1 MTRSTK
7 EAALL
12 LSGSSFRSMADETP
26 KAPALAPIHA
36 TGLGQTSLTSLL
48 SPMNVISPLSIS
60 SPGYGSGMASP
71 VVAFGQQGLNKFDAT
86 IVQMRQA
93 QQQQQQQ
100 QQVLQQLGLGSGDQT
115 VRSPLPPP
123 IVSIPLPRE

>member
-1 MTRSTK
+1 
-7 EAALL
+7 
-12 LSGSSFRSMADETP
+12 MADDTTP
-26 KAPALAPIHA
+26 KPPALAPIHA

-48 SPMNVISPLSIS
+48 SPMNNISPLNIS
-60 SPGYGSGMASP
+60 SPAAGGFGSGMASP

-93 QQQQQQQ
+93 QQAQQVQQQQAQ
-100 QQVLQQLGLGSGDQT
+100 GVGQGAGDQT

>member
-1 MTRSTK
+1 
-7 EAALL
+7 
-12 LSGSSFRSMADETP
+12 
-26 KAPALAPIHA
+26 
-36 TGLGQTSLTSLL
+36 
-48 SPMNVISPLSIS
+48 MNSISPLNIS
-60 SPGYGSGMASP
+60 SPGYASGMASP

-93 QQQQQQQ
+93 QAVQVQAQQQP
-100 QQVLQQLGLGSGDQT
+100 LGQGQGDQI